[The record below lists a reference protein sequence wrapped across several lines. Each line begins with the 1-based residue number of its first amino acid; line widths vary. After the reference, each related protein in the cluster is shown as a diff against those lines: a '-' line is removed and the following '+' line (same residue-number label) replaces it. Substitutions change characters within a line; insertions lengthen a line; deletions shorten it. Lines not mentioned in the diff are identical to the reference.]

1 MWYPVSANQ
10 QKTKIPGASC
20 INKEG
25 HQTTKDGYCTMNYN
39 TRYQEAQVLV
49 SGDGEI
55 TTLEDRRYAWKER
68 RKRNMKLY
76 ELYEKAGY
84 PEYAARTR
92 DCATFLE
99 FATPEGGERKL
110 RTANFCK
117 LRLCPMCIGRRARQ
131 NVWKLSRVL
140 DMVEA
145 EHGAKFIFLTLTMQN
160 VDGEHLSAALE
171 QLTKAWDRFARQRPV
186 ARSVKGWFRSIEI
199 TRGDDRYHK
208 DRKTGRMVFKAD
220 NGYHPHLHVILA
232 VEPDYFS
239 RESRKSGKYLNQ
251 SDLVERWRKALRV
264 DYAPSVQIET
274 AKAKRKGGGVDSAS
288 LAAAKEAAKY
298 PIKDEEYIDPD
309 LPEDRAVEIVRDY
322 TEALRK
328 RRLMAFGGWLKDAAR
343 ALDADNLEDDGDLVH
358 VSDDDVIRDDVK
370 LLIERFDWHF
380 GAGDYIFA
388 SREISV
394 PLKDMRKEKT
404 E

>member
-1 MWYPVSANQ
+1 
-10 QKTKIPGASC
+10 
-20 INKEG
+20 
-25 HQTTKDGYCTMNYN
+25 MNYN
-39 TRYQEAQVLV
+39 TRYQEVQVLV

-55 TTLEDRRYAWKER
+55 TVLEDRRFPWRERKE
-68 RKRNMKLY
+68 KTMQLG

-92 DCATFLE
+92 DCATYLTFNVYQSG
-99 FATPEGGERKL
+99 ARRL

-117 LRLCPMCIGRRARQ
+117 LRLCPMCIGRRARRA
-131 NVWKLSRVL
+131 VWKLSKVL
-140 DMVEA
+140 DVVEQ
-145 EHGAKFIFLTLTMQN
+145 EHQAKFIFLTLTMQN

-171 QLTKAWDRFARQRPV
+171 QLTKAWYRFVDQQQIK
-186 ARSVKGWFRSIEI
+186 RSVKGWFRSIEI

-208 DRKTGRMVFKAD
+208 DRKTGRKVFKAD

-232 VEPDYFS
+232 VEQDYFS

-298 PIKDEEYIDPD
+298 PVKDEDYIDPD

-328 RRLMAFGGWLKDAAR
+328 RRLMAFGGWLKEAAR
-343 ALDADNLEDDGDLVH
+343 ALDAEDLDDGDLIH
-358 VSDDDVIRDDVK
+358 TEDDAPRED
-370 LLIERFDWHF
+370 LLVMVDAYGWHF
-380 GAGDYIFA
+380 GAGDFILSA
-388 SREISV
+388 REIN
-394 PLKDMRKEKT
+394 PLDVK
-404 E
+404 

>member
-1 MWYPVSANQ
+1 MDYV
-10 QKTKIPGASC
+10 KTVRWIRK
-20 INKEG
+20 
-25 HQTTKDGYCTMNYN
+25 TVCTMDYN
-39 TRYQEAQVLV
+39 MRYQEAQVLV

-55 TTLEDRRYAWKER
+55 TVLEDRRFPWRERKE
-68 RKRNMKLY
+68 KTMQLS

-92 DCATFLE
+92 DCATYLTFNVYQS
-99 FATPEGGERKL
+99 GERRL

-117 LRLCPMCIGRRARQ
+117 LRLCPMCIGRRARRA
-131 NVWKLSRVL
+131 VWKLSKVL
-140 DMVEA
+140 DMVER
-145 EHGAKFIFLTLTMQN
+145 EHQAKFIFLTLTMQN
-160 VDGEHLSAALE
+160 VDGEHLGAALE
-171 QLTKAWDRFARQRPV
+171 QLTEAWDRFRKQRQIERV
-186 ARSVKGWFRSIEI
+186 VKGWFRSIEI
-199 TRGDDRYHK
+199 TRGDNRYHK
-208 DRKTGRMVFKAD
+208 DRKTGRKVYRPD

-232 VEPDYFS
+232 VEADYFS

-251 SDLVERWRKALRV
+251 SDLIDRWQKALRV
-264 DYAPSVQIET
+264 DYRPSVQIET

-343 ALDADNLEDDGDLVH
+343 ALDAEDLDDGDLIH
-358 VSDDDVIRDDVK
+358 TEEDAPRED
-370 LLIERFDWHF
+370 LLVMVDAYGWHF
-380 GAGDYIFA
+380 GAGDFILA
-388 SREISV
+388 NREIN
-394 PLKDMRKEKT
+394 PLEVK
-404 E
+404 

>member
-1 MWYPVSANQ
+1 MLHKQNTISR
-10 QKTKIPGASC
+10 KTVC
-20 INKEG
+20 M
-25 HQTTKDGYCTMNYN
+25 MNYN

-55 TTLEDRRYAWKER
+55 TVLEDRRFPWRERKE
-68 RKRNMKLY
+68 KTMQLS
-76 ELYEKAGY
+76 ELYDKAGY

-92 DCATFLE
+92 DCATYLTFNVYQS
-99 FATPEGGERKL
+99 GERRLK
-110 RTANFCK
+110 TANFCK
-117 LRLCPMCIGRRARQ
+117 LRLCPMCIGRRARRA
-131 NVWKLSRVL
+131 VWKLSKVL

-145 EHGAKFIFLTLTMQN
+145 EHRAKYLFLTLTMEN
-160 VDGEHLSAALE
+160 VDGEHLGAALE
-171 QLTKAWDRFARQRPV
+171 QLTEAWDRFRKQRQIERV
-186 ARSVKGWFRSIEI
+186 VKGWFRSIEI
-199 TRGDDRYHK
+199 TRGDNRYHK
-208 DRKTGRMVFKAD
+208 DRKTGRKVYRPD

-251 SDLVERWRKALRV
+251 SDLIDRWQKALRV
-264 DYAPSVQIET
+264 DYRPSVQIET

-298 PIKDEEYIDPD
+298 PIKDEDYIDQD

-343 ALDADNLEDDGDLVH
+343 ALDADDLEDGDLIH
-358 VSDDDVIRDDVK
+358 TEEDAPRED
-370 LLIERFDWHF
+370 LLVMVDAYGWHF
-380 GAGDYIFA
+380 GAGDFIL
-388 SREISV
+388 SNRQIN
-394 PLKDMRKEKT
+394 PLDVK
-404 E
+404 